1 MPRLDTTL
9 GRAVPTTVMVLAS
22 IATLMIIGMIGGM
35 WRQDSQRP
43 CVHAVLCSTH
53 DQRKDC
59 ESNNCAWQDAMK
71 ACNELQLFLPTDD
84 PANEEGTRMND
95 VHFSLPL
102 PSVPPSQSPMQINH
116 QTIVTSGPTL
126 EEPVCLRNPSYLVN
140 AIAANSTHERLAS
153 TLSRFGDLLAL
164 ASRQAGTRRTVILT
178 VATFAYRTP
187 LVNWLCVAAFH
198 SDLRA
203 IINGRVEKCEHD
215 LATSSAIATTA
226 TTSTAATTNTTN
238 TITATACYSTRILCL
253 LNTSGPLN
261 RSR

>member
-59 ESNNCAWQDAMK
+59 ESNNCAWQDALK

-95 VHFSLPL
+95 VHFHCRCHRCHHPNLRCRSTTKPL
-102 PSVPPSQSPMQINH
+102 LRVAPRSKNPCVFATHHTSSTPSRP
-116 QTIVTSGPTL
+116 
-126 EEPVCLRNPSYLVN
+126 
-140 AIAANSTHERLAS
+140 
-153 TLSRFGDLLAL
+153 
-164 ASRQAGTRRTVILT
+164 TRRTSVLRQYSLDLETSLHLRRDRLIL
-178 VATFAYRTP
+178 
-187 LVNWLCVAAFH
+187 AA
-198 SDLRA
+198 
-203 IINGRVEKCEHD
+203 
-215 LATSSAIATTA
+215 
-226 TTSTAATTNTTN
+226 
-238 TITATACYSTRILCL
+238 
-253 LNTSGPLN
+253 P
-261 RSR
+261 